1 MRWFDAYDNDEESGI
16 LKIKSFLEGGGTFG
30 ELVSAF
36 FFSLC
41 FVFVLF
47 FVFFL

>member
-30 ELVSAF
+30 ELGSAFF

-41 FVFVLF
+41 FVLF